1 MITFNLNQI
10 LTEILL
16 LVLIV
21 LVVFLIVLVKNA
33 ISAVKKADAILEDGV
48 NAVDNVKGKV
58 NDVKRFLE
66 RNKLTTL
73 ADSGM
78 QLCKILIKRAKDRRG

>member
-58 NDVKRFLE
+58 HDVKKFLE
-66 RNKLTTL
+66 RNKLTAL

-78 QLCKILIKRAKDRRG
+78 QLCKILVKRAKDRRG